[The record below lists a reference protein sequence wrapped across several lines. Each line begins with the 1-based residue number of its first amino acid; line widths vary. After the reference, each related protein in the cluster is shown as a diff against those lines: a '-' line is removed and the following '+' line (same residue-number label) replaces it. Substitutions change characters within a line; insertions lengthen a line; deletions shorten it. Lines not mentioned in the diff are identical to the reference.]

1 MKSIQSKVLIII
13 FSSMLSISILIGFIS
28 VKLLHDK
35 QSESNQENMTNICQI
50 KKEELNNVLTSI
62 EQSVNI
68 ISNTSLEKIT
78 DIGLFDDDILYNKY
92 INEIEE
98 LFKNVSVNTQGAVA
112 FYYRINP
119 ELKDCVS
126 GFFWSGSDR
135 NFKKEPNTDL
145 SIYDENDIEHVGWF
159 YLPKNNGE
167 PLWISPY
174 KNLNI
179 DIYMISYVVPIY
191 FDDTFIGVVGMDVD
205 FNILTE
211 KLNLDIIYETGFF
224 TLTVDDKVVYYE
236 NNNNESNN
244 IKINDYIQ
252 TEIILQNGMK
262 LVLSVNED
270 EIVKE
275 EIRLVI
281 TITLTTILLLFIFML
296 IAFCFTY
303 NVIQP
308 LKELTTATKKVL
320 NGDYDIN
327 IDTYSNDEVGVL
339 ANTFNTTIKIIHEK
353 MDYINALAFKD
364 SLTSVM
370 SDTSYLLEIERI
382 SKTLNKDTLLHLIV
396 FDVNNLKMIN
406 DRYGHEFGNKLL
418 IITSSAIATVFNYM
432 STYRIGGDE
441 FVVIIENETDE
452 KVDNLIK
459 AYDALVKDCYI
470 DCPSKRHYIDV
481 AYGHTKYD
489 PSIDTCYEDVFNR
502 ADSIMY
508 QMKKEL
514 KENNNK

>member
-1 MKSIQSKVLIII
+1 
-13 FSSMLSISILIGFIS
+13 
-28 VKLLHDK
+28 
-35 QSESNQENMTNICQI
+35 
-50 KKEELNNVLTSI
+50 
-62 EQSVNI
+62 
-68 ISNTSLEKIT
+68 
-78 DIGLFDDDILYNKY
+78 
-92 INEIEE
+92 
-98 LFKNVSVNTQGAVA
+98 
-112 FYYRINP
+112 
-119 ELKDCVS
+119 
-126 GFFWSGSDR
+126 
-135 NFKKEPNTDL
+135 
-145 SIYDENDIEHVGWF
+145 
-159 YLPKNNGE
+159 
-167 PLWISPY
+167 
-174 KNLNI
+174 
-179 DIYMISYVVPIY
+179 
-191 FDDTFIGVVGMDVD
+191 
-205 FNILTE
+205 
-211 KLNLDIIYETGFF
+211 
-224 TLTVDDKVVYYE
+224 
-236 NNNNESNN
+236 
-244 IKINDYIQ
+244 
-252 TEIILQNGMK
+252 MK

-418 IITSSAIATVFNYM
+418 IITSSAIATVFSYM

-452 KVDNLIK
+452 KLDNLIK

-508 QMKKEL
+508 QMKKEQ
-514 KENNNK
+514 KENHNE

>member
-1 MKSIQSKVLIII
+1 
-13 FSSMLSISILIGFIS
+13 MLSISILIGFIS

-252 TEIILQNGMK
+252 TEIILQN
-262 LVLSVNED
+262 
-270 EIVKE
+270 
-275 EIRLVI
+275 
-281 TITLTTILLLFIFML
+281 
-296 IAFCFTY
+296 
-303 NVIQP
+303 
-308 LKELTTATKKVL
+308 
-320 NGDYDIN
+320 
-327 IDTYSNDEVGVL
+327 
-339 ANTFNTTIKIIHEK
+339 
-353 MDYINALAFKD
+353 
-364 SLTSVM
+364 
-370 SDTSYLLEIERI
+370 
-382 SKTLNKDTLLHLIV
+382 
-396 FDVNNLKMIN
+396 
-406 DRYGHEFGNKLL
+406 
-418 IITSSAIATVFNYM
+418 
-432 STYRIGGDE
+432 
-441 FVVIIENETDE
+441 
-452 KVDNLIK
+452 
-459 AYDALVKDCYI
+459 
-470 DCPSKRHYIDV
+470 
-481 AYGHTKYD
+481 
-489 PSIDTCYEDVFNR
+489 
-502 ADSIMY
+502 
-508 QMKKEL
+508 
-514 KENNNK
+514 